1 MLSEVQV
8 DVEGQKKGYRSAV
21 DADVVCAGSF
31 QIQILR
37 EAAAKRVIAG
47 PNSGARKLDPYMMLL
62 SKSFSLLCSLARY
75 NAVSSIL
82 C

>member
-8 DVEGQKKGYRSAV
+8 DVEGRKKGYRSAV

-31 QIQILR
+31 QILR

-47 PNSGARKLDPYMMLL
+47 PNSRARKLDPYMMLS